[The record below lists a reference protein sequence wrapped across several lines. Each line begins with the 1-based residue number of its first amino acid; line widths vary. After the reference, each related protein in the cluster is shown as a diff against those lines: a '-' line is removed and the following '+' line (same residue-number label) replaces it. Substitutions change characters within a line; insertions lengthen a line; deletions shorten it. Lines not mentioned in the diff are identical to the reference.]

1 MSPAKFNRRAEEGG
15 AQARMERPL
24 AIANGEILYRLTDQN
39 GKKLKPGG
47 EKRTMMTSQAVLQS

>member
-1 MSPAKFNRRAEEGG
+1 
-15 AQARMERPL
+15 MERPL